1 VEEPEFSGQELP
13 LACSLAP
20 TELEDRKRLMREIGG
35 ESVESVDLADGQ
47 LTIRF
52 ADGPGLRDA
61 LEGLIALEAKCCPF
75 LEFRIEQDAGTLT
88 LAVEAPEGPESSLDA
103 IRHMLASPVS

>member
-1 VEEPEFSGQELP
+1 MTGQELP

-20 TELEDRKRLMREIGG
+20 DELEDRKRLMQSIGADA
-35 ESVESVDLADGQ
+35 VESVDLADGQ

-52 ADGPGLRDA
+52 ADAPGLRDS
-61 LEGLIALEAKCCPF
+61 LEGLVALEAKCCPF
-75 LEFRIEQDAGTLT
+75 LAFTIEQDAGTLT
-88 LAVEAPEGPESSLDA
+88 LVVEAPDGPDSALDA

>member
-1 VEEPEFSGQELP
+1 MVEPEFTGQELP

-20 TELEDRKRLMREIGG
+20 AELEDRKRLMQSIGAG
-35 ESVESVDLADGQ
+35 SVEGVDLDQGR

-52 ADGPGLRDA
+52 ADKQDLRDS

-75 LEFRIEQDAGTLT
+75 LEFRIEQAAGTLT
-88 LAVEAPEGPESSLDA
+88 LAVEAPDGPESSLDA

>member
-1 VEEPEFSGQELP
+1 METETTGPELP

-20 TELEDRKRLMREIGG
+20 AELEDRKRLMQSIGAG
-35 ESVESVDLADGQ
+35 SVESVDLAEGQ

-52 ADGPGLRDA
+52 ADKPDLRDS
-61 LEGLIALEAKCCPF
+61 LKGLIALEAKCCPF

-88 LAVEAPEGPESSLDA
+88 LAVEAPDGPESSLDA